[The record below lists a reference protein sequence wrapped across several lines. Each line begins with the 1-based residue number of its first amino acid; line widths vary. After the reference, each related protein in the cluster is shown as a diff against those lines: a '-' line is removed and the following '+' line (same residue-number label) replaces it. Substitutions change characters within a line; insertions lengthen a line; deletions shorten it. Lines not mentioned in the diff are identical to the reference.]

1 LFLADYQEV
10 FRLRTHNL
18 LPKAVHYLQ
27 GLFQSERNKRN
38 IERMVEQTDSNYQ
51 GQQQFISDS
60 PWSSA
65 ALMDKVGVDT
75 NNVLGDKANQALS
88 IDESS
93 NGKAGKHS
101 VGVSHQY
108 NGNKGKL
115 DNCQTG
121 VYASLSRGNK
131 VGIINAKLFLPDEW
145 INDVERCAKAGIP
158 KNAIVKKTKIQL
170 GIELIAEAKK
180 SGIGFG
186 WVNADGLYGNSY
198 AFGKAIEEMGE
209 NFVVDV
215 HKDQMVYL
223 TEPKIYIPAE
233 EKKRGRKPIR
243 PVTDTAP
250 VKAQD
255 YIKTLRN
262 TDFKEV
268 NIRKGTK
275 GWLKANVHTLQV
287 WVWDHEEMQA
297 RERTLVIRKS
307 MGGKDETKYSL
318 SSFSVKS
325 KTVQQFAYMQA
336 QRFWIERAFE
346 DQKGELGM
354 SDYQVRK
361 YMAWC
366 HHQALVMLALL
377 FVNKQKTIHQEN
389 IPLLSVRDVRLQLI
403 ASLKEGG
410 AHIEKEIDQMLV
422 RHHHRVNDILR
433 HYPDNDYF

>member
-1 LFLADYQEV
+1 
-10 FRLRTHNL
+10 
-18 LPKAVHYLQ
+18 
-27 GLFQSERNKRN
+27 
-38 IERMVEQTDSNYQ
+38 
-51 GQQQFISDS
+51 
-60 PWSSA
+60 
-65 ALMDKVGVDT
+65 MDKVAVDT
-75 NNVLGDKANQALS
+75 NNFLGDKSNQAFS

-108 NGNKGKL
+108 NGNKGRL

-121 VYASLSRGNK
+121 VYAALSRGNK
-131 VGIINAKLFLPDEW
+131 VGIINARLFLPDEW
-145 INDVERCAKAGIP
+145 VNDTERCVKAGIP
-158 KNAIVKKTKIQL
+158 KNVIVKKTKIEL

-186 WVNADGLYGNSY
+186 WVNADGLYGSSY

-215 HKDQMVYL
+215 HKDQMAYL
-223 TEPKIYIPAE
+223 TKPEIYIPIAE
-233 EKKRGRKPIR
+233 NKRGRKQIKL
-243 PVTDTAP
+243 VTATP
-250 VKAQD
+250 PTQVQD

-262 TDFKEV
+262 PDFQEV

-275 GWLKANVHTLQV
+275 GWLKANVHTVQV
-287 WVWDHEEMQA
+287 WWDHEESQA

-307 MGGKDETKYSL
+307 IENKDEIKYSL
-318 SSFSVKS
+318 SNFTVKS
-325 KTVQQFAYMQA
+325 KTAQQFAMQA

-354 SDYQVRK
+354 SDYQIRK
-361 YMAWC
+361 YIAWY

-377 FVNKQKTIHQEN
+377 FVNKQKILHQEN
-389 IPLLSVRDVRLQLI
+389 IPLLSVRDVCLQLI

-422 RHHHRVNDILR
+422 RHHHRITDILR
-433 HYPDNDYF
+433 HYPDNGYF